1 VVVSLIVVAVGV
13 ACAGFTAYAIG
24 AIGRYPCPA
33 CGTKLLK
40 RVDRRRA
47 GGATMTWI
55 ESRYACESCFGEFM
69 RRNKGPLVPRHLWE
83 QGMRDGPPPAKLL
96 R

>member
-1 VVVSLIVVAVGV
+1 VSIVVVLVGI
-13 ACAGFTAYAIG
+13 ASAAIAAYSVG

-33 CGTKLLK
+33 CGTKLLR
-40 RVDRRRA
+40 RVERQRVVGA
-47 GGATMTWI
+47 GMSWT